1 LRRYFPLST
10 LTIAIVAVYLYNLN
24 GTGVISADE
33 PRYAAIGRS
42 MAHTGDWITPK
53 LWGSPWFEKP
63 PLLYWMTA
71 VGTELGLGPELSGR
85 LPVALLSL
93 CFLVAAF
100 FLLRREFGSEAALVS
115 TVLLGTSAGWLA
127 YSQLCVT
134 DLPLSVFFSLAVF
147 IALPLLR
154 ADEAPVNTAPRF
166 AAMGVCLGIAT
177 LAKGLV
183 PIALAV
189 PFVWFLR
196 RYWRQWWIGAAACI
210 IVAGPWYGAVYAA
223 NGAPFVEEFFLKHH
237 FERLYSASLQHV
249 EPWYYYL
256 PVFLAG
262 LFPWTPLV
270 GLLWGK
276 PTHWDQR
283 RRFLAAIPLFGLLLF
298 SASLNKLPGY
308 VLPLLPSIFALIGAE
323 FETKPLV
330 QLRRVWF
337 ICCACLIALVPFL
350 ATILPQTLRLGRLS
364 WSVVGLA
371 FGSITR
377 TEFFY
382 IALPLAIVLIAR
394 RSWRPVLLVLSL
406 AAGAIYLKEK
416 SFPALDQAV
425 SARGL
430 WRKVKPISAGM
441 CQDGISRDWLYG
453 LQFYRGS
460 VIPPCSSSR
469 EFRYV
474 LRPNGHEPPSVQSG
488 RQ

>member
-1 LRRYFPLST
+1 MRRYFPLFT
-10 LTIAIVAVYLYNLN
+10 LTIAMFAVYLYQLN

-42 MAHTGDWITPK
+42 MASTGDWITPK

-71 VGTELGLGPELSGR
+71 VGTEIGLGPELSGR

-93 CFLVAAF
+93 CFLIAAF
-100 FLLRREFGSEAALVS
+100 FLLRREFGSEAALLS

-127 YSQLCVT
+127 YSQLCLT

-154 ADEAPVNTAPRF
+154 DDKGLLNTAPRF
-166 AAMGVCLGIAT
+166 AAMGACLGLAT

-196 RYWRQWWIGAAACI
+196 RYWRQWWIGIATCV

-223 NGAPFVEEFFLKHH
+223 NGAPFIKEFFLKHH

-256 PVFLAG
+256 PVLLAG
-262 LFPWTPLV
+262 IFPWTPLI

-276 PTHWDQR
+276 PIHWDQR
-283 RRFLAAIPLFGLLLF
+283 RKFLAAIPLFGLLLF

-308 VLPLLPSIFALIGAE
+308 ILPLLPSLFALIGAE

-330 QLRRVWF
+330 QLRRIWF
-337 ICCACLIALVPFL
+337 ICCACLIALVPLL
-350 ATILPQTLRLGRLS
+350 ATVLPQTLRLGRLS
-364 WSVVGLA
+364 WSVVSLTFHG
-371 FGSITR
+371 ITR

-382 IALPLAIVLIAR
+382 IALPLVIVLVAR

-406 AAGAIYLKEK
+406 TAGAIYLKEK
-416 SFPALDQAV
+416 SYPVLDQTV

-430 WRKVKPISAGM
+430 WRRVQPISAEM
-441 CQDGISRDWLYG
+441 CQEGISRDWLYG

-460 VIPPCSSSR
+460 VIPPCNGSHK
-469 EFRYV
+469 FRYV
-474 LRPNGHEPPSVQSG
+474 LRPKRHEPPIVESG